1 MGGLFE
7 ERHLA
12 LEEPHPGKVAG
23 ARSQPFVKKRVRG
36 PKVDELNM
44 TFIVRK
50 DGNAVRRR
58 EQ

>member
-12 LEEPHPGKVAG
+12 LEEPHPGKVTG
-23 ARSQPFVKKRVRG
+23 ARSQPFVKKRMG
-36 PKVDELNM
+36 GLKVDELNVRL
-44 TFIVRK
+44 IPRK
-50 DGNAVRRR
+50 DCNAVRMR